1 MNLNDNA
8 LCEAQV
14 DQAQVELPVHVER
27 RWPKEGVTRIPNWV
41 YTDPAIYQ
49 KEMELFFAGKTWN
62 YVGLECEVPQTGS
75 YKRNWIG
82 EKPVIMVRNER
93 GEIVVLENR
102 CAHRGAQIC
111 WQNTGKVKDFTC
123 PYHQWNYSLDG
134 NLQGLPFRR
143 GVMGK
148 GGMPRDFD
156 ITQHNIRKLRSV
168 NRGGSIWAT
177 FSEETKPFDAYCGE
191 EVLAEIDHMLP
202 GKKLK
207 LLGYSRQLIPSNWK
221 MYLENL
227 KDPYHATLLHTFYI
241 TFGLWRADSK
251 SECIPT
257 GGGAHSVMVSH
268 NEGKKVTQAT
278 AEMTRFRGDLI
289 LHDLETVT
297 PRAEFNRG
305 RVGGA
310 WIFPAAQFGIQANSL
325 KTRHVIPRGPAAHE
339 LVFTYYGYEDD
350 DEEMTR
356 LRLKHANLLGPAGFV
371 SMDDSEM
378 LKQVQTGVAGY
389 PEGLGVVEMGGRDT
403 NPADYMVS
411 EVLVR
416 AFYEFYRNAME
427 L

>member
-1 MNLNDNA
+1 MNCTHNHEPKVV
-8 LCEAQV
+8 EA
-14 DQAQVELPVHVER
+14 PITINR
-27 RWPKEGVTRIPNWV
+27 RWPEEGYTRIPAWV
-41 YTDPAIYQ
+41 YTDEDIYR
-49 KEMELFFAGKTWN
+49 KEMKVFFAGDTWN
-62 YVGLECEVPQTGS
+62 YVGLECEVPEVGS
-75 YKRNWIG
+75 FKRQWIG
-82 EKPVIMVRNER
+82 DRPVIMVRNEE
-93 GEIVVLENR
+93 GEISVIENR
-102 CAHRGAQIC
+102 CAHKGAQIC
-111 WQNTGKVKDFTC
+111 WQNTGKVTDFTC
-123 PYHQWNYSLDG
+123 PYHQWNYDLNG
-134 NLQGLPFRR
+134 NLQGVPFRR
-143 GVMGK
+143 GALGK
-148 GGMPRDFD
+148 GGMPKDFNPKQWG
-156 ITQHNIRKLRSV
+156 IKKLRSV

-177 FSEETKPFDAYCGE
+177 FSDTAPSFEEYCGA

-227 KDPYHATLLHTFYI
+227 KDPYHATLLHSFYI

-257 GGGAHSVMVSH
+257 GGGAHSVMISH
-268 NEGKKVTQAT
+268 NEGKKKTEAT
-278 AEMTRFRGDLI
+278 AEMERFRDDLQI
-289 LHDLETVT
+289 LDSETVT
-297 PRAEFNRG
+297 PRREFNRG

-325 KTRHVIPRGPAAHE
+325 KTRHVIPRGPNAHE

-378 LKQVQTGVAGY
+378 LKQVQSGISGY
-389 PEGLGVVEMGGRDT
+389 PESVSVVEMGGRDT
-403 NPADYMVS
+403 EPADYMVS
-411 EVLVR
+411 EVLIR
-416 AFYEFYRNAME
+416 AFYDFYRKAMG

>member
-1 MNLNDNA
+1 MSCTHENKPDVIEVPITIN
-8 LCEAQV
+8 
-14 DQAQVELPVHVER
+14 R
-27 RWPKEGVTRIPNWV
+27 RWPEEGHTRIPAWI
-41 YTDPAIYQ
+41 YTDPAVYK
-49 KEMELFFAGKTWN
+49 KEMDIFFAGDTWN
-62 YVGLECEVPQTGS
+62 YVGLECEVPEVGS
-75 YKRNWIG
+75 YKRQWIG
-82 EKPVIMVRNER
+82 DRPVIMVRNEE
-93 GEIVVLENR
+93 GEINVIENR
-102 CAHRGAQIC
+102 CAHKGAQIC

-123 PYHQWNYSLDG
+123 PYHQWNYDLDG
-134 NLQGLPFRR
+134 NLQGIPFRR
-143 GVMGK
+143 GALGK
-148 GGMPRDFD
+148 GGMPKDFD
-156 ITQHNIRKLRSV
+156 LKKFGITRLRTV

-177 FSEETKPFDAYCGE
+177 FSETAPDFETYCGE

-202 GKKLK
+202 GKKLR

-227 KDPYHATLLHTFYI
+227 KDPYHATLLHSFYI

-268 NEGKKVTQAT
+268 NEGKKKTEAT
-278 AEMTRFRGDLI
+278 AEMERFRDDLQI
-289 LHDLETVT
+289 LDAETVT

-310 WIFPAAQFGIQANSL
+310 WVFPAAQFGIQANSL
-325 KTRHVIPRGPAAHE
+325 KTRHVIPRGPDAHE

-350 DEEMTR
+350 DEDMTR

-378 LKQVQTGVAGY
+378 LKQVQTGIAGY
-389 PEGLGVVEMGGRDT
+389 PESVSVVEMGGRDT
-403 NPADYMVS
+403 EPADYMVS
-411 EVLVR
+411 EVLIR
-416 AFYEFYRNAME
+416 AFYQYYREAMG

>member
-1 MNLNDNA
+1 MNCLESPA
-8 LCEAQV
+8 AP
-14 DQAQVELPVHVER
+14 QAAETPAAIRR
-27 RWPKEGVTRIPNWV
+27 RWPEQGYTRIPNWV
-41 YTDPAIYQ
+41 YTDPDIYR
-49 KEMELFFAGKTWN
+49 KEMELFFAGPTWN
-62 YVGLECEVPQTGS
+62 YVGLECEVPEAGS

-82 EKPVIMVRNER
+82 DRPVIMVRNEA
-93 GEIVVLENR
+93 GQINVLENR

-111 WQNTGKVKDFTC
+111 WQNTGTVKDFTC

-143 GVMGK
+143 GAMGK

-156 ITQHNIRKLRSV
+156 LKQHGIRRLRSV

-177 FSEETKPFDAYCGE
+177 FSEDAPSFEDYCGP

-257 GGGAHSVMVSH
+257 GGGAHSVMISH
-268 NEGKKVTQAT
+268 NEGKKVTEAT
-278 AEMTRFRGDLI
+278 SEMARFRGDLRI
-289 LHDLETVT
+289 QDLETVT

-325 KTRHVIPRGPAAHE
+325 KTRHVIPRGPTAHE

-378 LKQVQTGVAGY
+378 LKQVQTGVTGY
-389 PEGLGVVEMGGRDT
+389 PDGLGVVEMGGRDT
-403 NPADYMVS
+403 QPVDYMVS
-411 EVLVR
+411 EVMIR
-416 AFYEFYRNAME
+416 AFYEYYREAMG

>member
-1 MNLNDNA
+1 MTCSDSAVLDTPA
-8 LCEAQV
+8 AAPIHL
-14 DQAQVELPVHVER
+14 ER
-27 RWPKEGVTRIPNWV
+27 RWPTEGYTRIPNWV
-41 YTDPAIYQ
+41 YTDPAIFQ
-49 KEMELFFAGKTWN
+49 KEMDVFFAGQTWN
-62 YVGLECEVPQTGS
+62 YVGLECEVPETGS

-82 EKPVIMVRNER
+82 NRPVIMVRTETGDLN
-93 GEIVVLENR
+93 VLENR

-111 WQNTGKVKDFTC
+111 WQNTGRVTDFTC
-123 PYHQWNYSLDG
+123 PYHQWNYDLHG
-134 NLQGLPFRR
+134 NLQGVPFRR
-143 GVMGK
+143 GAMGK

-156 ITQHNIRKLRSV
+156 PKQNGIRKLRSV

-177 FSEETKPFDAYCGE
+177 FSEDAPSFEDYCGP

-202 GKKLK
+202 GKPLK

-268 NEGKKVTQAT
+268 NEGKKKTEAT
-278 AEMTRFRGDLI
+278 TEMSRFRDDLE
-289 LHDLETVT
+289 LLDLETVT

-310 WIFPAAQFGIQANSL
+310 WVFPAAQFGIQANSL
-325 KTRHVIPRGPAAHE
+325 KTRHVIPRSPTEHE

-378 LKQVQTGVAGY
+378 LNQVQIGVTGY
-389 PEGLGVVEMGGRDT
+389 PEARGIVEMGGRDT
-403 NPADYMVS
+403 EPADYMVT
-411 EVLVR
+411 EVLIR
-416 AFYEFYRNAME
+416 SFYDYYRKAMG

>member
-1 MNLNDNA
+1 MTCSDSAVLDTPA
-8 LCEAQV
+8 A
-14 DQAQVELPVHVER
+14 APIHIER
-27 RWPKEGVTRIPNWV
+27 RWPKEGYTRIPNWV
-41 YTDPAIYQ
+41 YTDPAIFQ
-49 KEMELFFAGKTWN
+49 KEMDVFFGGRTWN
-62 YVGLECEVPQTGS
+62 YVGLECEVPETGC

-82 EKPVIMVRNER
+82 NRPVIMVRTES
-93 GEIVVLENR
+93 GEINVLENR

-111 WQNTGKVKDFTC
+111 WQNTGQVTDFTC
-123 PYHQWNYSLDG
+123 PYHQWNYDLDG
-134 NLQGLPFRR
+134 NLQGVPFRR
-143 GVMGK
+143 GAMGK

-156 ITQHNIRKLRSV
+156 PKQNGIRKLRSV

-177 FSEETKPFDAYCGE
+177 FAEDAPSFEEYCGA

-268 NEGKKVTQAT
+268 NEGKKKTEAT
-278 AEMTRFRGDLI
+278 SEMSRFRDDLE
-289 LHDLETVT
+289 LLDLETVT

-310 WIFPAAQFGIQANSL
+310 WVFPAAQFGIQANSL
-325 KTRHVIPRGPAAHE
+325 KTRHVIPRSPTEHE

-378 LKQVQTGVAGY
+378 LNQVQIGVTGY
-389 PEGLGVVEMGGRDT
+389 PEARGIVEMGGRDT
-403 NPADYMVS
+403 EPADYMVT
-411 EVLVR
+411 EVLIR
-416 AFYEFYRNAME
+416 SFYDYYRNAMG

>member
-1 MNLNDNA
+1 MSCNHTEQA
-8 LCEAQV
+8 PRVVEAPIV
-14 DQAQVELPVHVER
+14 INR
-27 RWPKEGVTRIPNWV
+27 RWPEEGFTRIPAWV
-41 YTDPAIYQ
+41 YTDPAVYK
-49 KEMELFFAGKTWN
+49 KEMEVFFAGDTWN
-62 YVGLECEVPQTGS
+62 YVGLECEVPEVGS
-75 YKRNWIG
+75 FKRQWIG
-82 EKPVIMVRNER
+82 DRPVVMVRNED
-93 GEIVVLENR
+93 GEINVIENR
-102 CAHRGAQIC
+102 CAHKGAQIC
-111 WQNTGKVKDFTC
+111 WENTGKVTDFTC
-123 PYHQWNYSLDG
+123 PYHQWNYDLNG
-134 NLQGLPFRR
+134 NLQGVPFRR
-143 GVMGK
+143 GALGK
-148 GGMPRDFD
+148 GGMPKDFD
-156 ITQHNIRKLRSV
+156 PKKWGIKRLRTV

-177 FSEETKPFDAYCGE
+177 FSETAPSFEEYCGPD
-191 EVLAEIDHMLP
+191 VLAEIDHMLP
-202 GKKLK
+202 GKTLT

-268 NEGKKVTQAT
+268 NEGKKKTEAT
-278 AEMTRFRGDLI
+278 AEMERFRDDLRI
-289 LHDLETVT
+289 LDAETVT
-297 PRAEFNRG
+297 PRKEFNRG

-325 KTRHVIPRGPAAHE
+325 KTRHVIPRGPNAHE

-378 LKQVQTGVAGY
+378 LKQVQTGISGY
-389 PEGLGVVEMGGRDT
+389 PESVSVVEMGGRDT
-403 NPADYMVS
+403 EPADYMVS
-411 EVLVR
+411 EVLIR
-416 AFYEFYRNAME
+416 AFYKYYREAMG

>member
-1 MNLNDNA
+1 MSCTHDHKPTVVAAPIVIN
-8 LCEAQV
+8 
-14 DQAQVELPVHVER
+14 R
-27 RWPKEGVTRIPNWV
+27 RWPEEGHTRIPAWV
-41 YTDPAIYQ
+41 YTDPDIYK
-49 KEMELFFAGKTWN
+49 KEMEVFFAGDTWN
-62 YVGLECEVPQTGS
+62 YIGLECEVPEVGS
-75 YKRNWIG
+75 YKRQWIG
-82 EKPVIMVRNER
+82 DRPVIMVRNEE
-93 GEIVVLENR
+93 GEINVIENR
-102 CAHRGAQIC
+102 CAHKGAQIC
-111 WQNTGKVKDFTC
+111 WQNTGTVKDFTC
-123 PYHQWNYSLDG
+123 PYHQWNYDLDG
-134 NLQGLPFRR
+134 NLQGIPFRR
-143 GVMGK
+143 GALGK
-148 GGMPRDFD
+148 GGMPKDFD
-156 ITQHNIRKLRSV
+156 LKKFGIKRLRTV

-177 FSEETKPFDAYCGE
+177 FSASAPSFETYCGE

-227 KDPYHATLLHTFYI
+227 KDPYHATLLHSFYI

-268 NEGKKVTQAT
+268 NEGKKKTDAT
-278 AEMTRFRGDLI
+278 AEMSRFRDDLHI
-289 LHDLETVT
+289 HDLETVT

-310 WIFPAAQFGIQANSL
+310 WVFPAAQFGIQANSL
-325 KTRHVIPRGPAAHE
+325 KSRHVIPRGPNSHE

-378 LKQVQTGVAGY
+378 LKQVQTGISGY
-389 PEGLGVVEMGGRDT
+389 PDSVSVVEMGGRDT
-403 NPADYMVS
+403 EPADYMVS
-411 EVLVR
+411 EVLIR
-416 AFYEFYRNAME
+416 AFYQFYRGAMG